1 MNADPEL
8 STAIHNQTSNT
19 QHFTAGVTFLPFL
32 RYSLLGMEIA
42 CQKIHP
48 QSMIKNYFLL
58 LLSFSFGLLAF
69 SQEEDASCADPG
81 KKAQKYIDVANNAA
95 DAKTAVDNFMK
106 AAAEEPE
113 NAGAYVEWGRF
124 AYEAGVHAYENNP
137 NQSVGDRHFASA
149 EEKLLQAMELCP
161 DYHSDIYYLLGVIN
175 YTQNDQASAVE
186 YFKKFTAYKN
196 TKNERYAADFSK
208 QLADV
213 KGFLKELESDAEFQ
227 SKTVPFNPV
236 KVPNVSSANDE
247 YFPMISPDN
256 ELMFYT
262 RKVNKSNLGDEMYSG
277 KMNVEEFTFSLR
289 ADESSPFDNGH
300 PFKAP
305 FNDGSFDSYGAATV
319 SVDNKE
325 MIICAC
331 KKTEVRSQPYL
342 NCDLFSTT
350 FERIGEDGN
359 DYKWSELM
367 NLGPKINTPD
377 GWEGQPS
384 LSADG
389 NTLFYTTTRA
399 TTRDNDIYIAKR
411 NPDGS
416 WGTPRPFDEINTAG
430 KDKSPFLHQD
440 SETMYF
446 VSSSSDDRKGAGGL
460 DIFYMREENG
470 KWTKPQNIGIP
481 INTENDELGIFV
493 STDGKLAYYSAQ
505 VQGKWDIYGFELY
518 EEARPKPVTIL
529 KGELRDPEGN
539 PVSGATIEIAYA
551 QTEKVESVK
560 VNGNDGKYAV
570 VVKQDIPQDVMV
582 SVKKEGSAFESKL
595 VTKEEIAEPDK
606 RKNNDLAV
614 KELKVG
620 EAYTINDILYGYNS
634 AELND
639 RSKFILREFA
649 RYLKSNPA
657 ISIAIQGHTDSDGD
671 DAKNLDLSDRRAKG
685 ARDYL
690 VSQGIDAKRL
700 TAKGF
705 GETQPKVANDSAEN
719 KAKNRRTDFVITGM

>member
-1 MNADPEL
+1 M
-8 STAIHNQTSNT
+8 
-19 QHFTAGVTFLPFL
+19 
-32 RYSLLGMEIA
+32 M
-42 CQKIHP
+42 
-48 QSMIKNYFLL
+48 KNYIFLL
-58 LLSFSFGLLAF
+58 SILSVTTISF
-69 SQEEDASCADPG
+69 SQEEDAACANPG
-81 KKAQKYIDVANNAA
+81 KKAQKYIDAANNAS
-95 DAKTAVDNFMK
+95 DAKSAVDNYIK
-106 AAAEEPE
+106 AVAEEPE
-113 NAGAYVEWGRF
+113 NAGGYFEWGRF
-124 AYEAGVHAYENNP
+124 AYQAGEDAYANNP
-137 NQSVGDRHFASA
+137 NQAVGDRHFASA
-149 EEKLLQAMELCP
+149 EEKLLQAMELCE
-161 DYHSDIYYLLGVIN
+161 DYHSDIYYLLGMIK
-175 YTQNDQASAVE
+175 YAQNNEEAAVG
-186 YFKKFTAYKN
+186 YFQKFIAYKN
-196 TKNERYAADFSK
+196 TNNERYSADFSK
-208 QLADV
+208 QLSDV
-213 KGFLKELESDAEFQ
+213 KQFLAEVKSDAEFA
-227 SKTVPFNPV
+227 SVTVPFKPV
-236 KVPNVSSANDE
+236 KVENVSSPNDE

-262 RKVNKSNLGDEMYSG
+262 RKVNKSNLGDEMYSN
-277 KMNVEEFTFSLR
+277 KMNVEEYTFSSR
-289 ADESSPFDNGH
+289 TDENSPFDKGQ

-331 KKTEVRSQPYL
+331 KKTEVGTQPYM

-350 FERIGEDGN
+350 FERIGDDGN
-359 DYKWSELM
+359 DYKWSELV
-367 NLGPKINTPD
+367 NLGPKINTKD

-389 NTLFYTTTRA
+389 NTLFYTTNRA
-399 TTRDNDIYIAKR
+399 TTRDNDIYMAKR

-446 VSSSSDDRKGAGGL
+446 VSSSSDERKGAGGL

-470 KWTKPQNIGIP
+470 KWSAPKNIGLP
-481 INTENDELGIFV
+481 INTQNDELGIFV

-529 KGELRDPEGN
+529 KGELKDPEGK
-539 PVSGATIEIAYA
+539 PVTDATIEIAYSET
-551 QTEKVESVK
+551 QKVESVK

-570 VVKQDIPQDVMV
+570 VVKQDVPQDIMV
-582 SVKKEGSAFESKL
+582 SVKKEGAAFDSKL
-595 VTKEEIAEPDK
+595 VTKEEIKEPEK
-606 RKNNDLAV
+606 RKENNLAV

-634 AELND
+634 AELTD

-649 RYLKSNPA
+649 RYLKTNPK

-685 ARDYL
+685 VRDYL
-690 VSQGIDAKRL
+690 VSQGIDISRL
-700 TAKGF
+700 AAKGL
-705 GETQPKVANDSAEN
+705 GETQPKVANDTAEN